1 MLHAVRRILPAL
13 LLAAA
18 AARPALAQ
26 QGPVTL
32 EPGDRVRMSAPPHTP
47 HRVQGELVLYQGD
60 SIAVREEGTGTVY
73 LAPVT
78 SVRSLAKNVG
88 LDRGRSVERGVQL
101 GLFLGASLG
110 AVAGPLMAKDEDTG
124 QFYEKIALS
133 TGGGAVL
140 GVALGAAYGAL
151 FARERWLGL
160 RMPIRPTMGTTAGGA
175 ATVSLSIPVP

>member
-1 MLHAVRRILPAL
+1 MPHAVRRLVPAL
-13 LLAAA
+13 LLAAT

-26 QGPVTL
+26 QTPVTL
-32 EPGDRVRMSAPPHTP
+32 TPGDRVRVSAPPHTP

-88 LDRGRSVERGVQL
+88 LDRGRSVRRGARL
-101 GLFLGASLG
+101 GLFLGASVG
-110 AVAGPLMAKDEDTG
+110 AVAGPLLGTDEDTD
-124 QFYEKIALS
+124 QFYETIALS

-151 FARERWLGL
+151 FARERWQGL
-160 RMPIRPTMGTTAGGA
+160 RMPIRPVMGTTSGGA
-175 ATVSLSIPVP
+175 TTVSFSIPVS